1 MKLQDN
7 SVFWR
12 VVVVPVTAVKFL
24 KAQGFIEIPGSPIG
38 FSHLQVD
45 RPAETLK
52 HFPAQIAGDSLAA
65 EIGRHSEI
73 EDLALTLGQPTGDQ
87 KSRHAAFA
95 HGDQE
100 VVL

>member
-12 VVVVPVTAVKFL
+12 VVVVPVTAVKFR
-24 KAQGFIEIPGSPIG
+24 KTQRFIEIPGSVIG

-52 HFPAQIAGDSLAA
+52 HFLAQIAGDSLAA
-65 EIGRHSEI
+65 EIGRYREI
-73 EDLALTLGQPTGDQ
+73 EDLALTLGQPPGNQ
-87 KSRHAAFA
+87 KSRHPAFA

-100 VVL
+100 IVL